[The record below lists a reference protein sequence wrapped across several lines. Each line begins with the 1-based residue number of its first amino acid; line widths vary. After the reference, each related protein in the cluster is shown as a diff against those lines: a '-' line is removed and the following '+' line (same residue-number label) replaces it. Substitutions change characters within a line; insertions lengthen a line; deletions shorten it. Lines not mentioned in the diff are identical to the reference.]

1 MNEEFFIPPHL
12 RPPRPPLR
20 IGRRPKSEKD
30 LNLEQLEVFR
40 RLDPKQQVAYRTL
53 FTRFGEKKIRKNKS
67 PVNGLSGSGFKEW
80 LNRVLGIKPKSKPKP
95 ESPSTPPPDPSSH
108 FSENELM
115 EMLGYKNEK
124 KEKNKPA
131 SEESGGKKKRKRRN
145 IQ

>member
-12 RPPRPPLR
+12 RPPLR
-20 IGRRPKSEKD
+20 KGRRPIRKKD
-30 LNLEQLEVFR
+30 LDFEQLEIFR
-40 RLDPKQQVAYRTL
+40 RLDPEQQEAYRRL
-53 FTRFGEKKIRKNKS
+53 ITRFGEKKIRKNKS

-80 LNRVLGIKPKSKPKP
+80 LSRVLGIKPKSKP